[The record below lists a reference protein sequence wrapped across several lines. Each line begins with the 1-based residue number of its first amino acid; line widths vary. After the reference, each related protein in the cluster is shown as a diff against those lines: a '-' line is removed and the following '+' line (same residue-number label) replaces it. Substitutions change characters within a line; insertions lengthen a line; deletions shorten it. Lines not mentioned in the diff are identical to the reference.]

1 MTDWKAEQSERG
13 LSYIGIDHVKEMTK
27 RAYAEGAYKQLEG
40 REHVAIFIRHVPIQ
54 DGSEL
59 RIGPNNYKVEG
70 DSYLVFID
78 LRHEANFTHPV
89 LYELHNL
96 NDGSI
101 KTIEEKFPIADPEIE
116 RSLIPHILPG
126 EEEK

>member
-1 MTDWKAEQSERG
+1 MTDGKTEQREKEMPH
-13 LSYIGIDHVKEMTK
+13 IGIDHVKEMTK
-27 RAYAEGAYKQLEG
+27 RAYAEGAYKRLGG
-40 REHVAIFIRHVPIQ
+40 REHVAIFIRHVPLKA
-54 DGSEL
+54 GSEL

-78 LRHEANFTHPV
+78 LRHQANFTHPV

-101 KTIEEKFPIADPEIE
+101 KTIEEKFPIADLEIE

>member
-1 MTDWKAEQSERG
+1 MPITLEH
-13 LSYIGIDHVKEMTK
+13 IKEVTARALAAGTYK
-27 RAYAEGAYKQLEG
+27 RLKG
-40 REHVAIFIRHVPIQ
+40 REHVAVFIRHTPLEA
-54 DGSEL
+54 GTKL
-59 RIGPNNYKVEG
+59 RIGPNNYKIES

-78 LRHEANFTHPV
+78 LKHNFNFTHPV

-96 NDGSI
+96 SDGSI

-126 EEEK
+126 KEEK